1 MLKKIEDAFAVALV
15 ALLSVTALVI
25 KIMQDNLHL
34 QVMDADSIVV
44 NIAFV
49 FACVAGLIT
58 WRENRA
64 LCLANVTEKFPEK
77 ARKVRRTNL
86 V

>member
-49 FACVAGLIT
+49 LPV
-58 WRENRA
+58 WPA
-64 LCLANVTEKFPEK
+64 LSLGAKTAPCALPTLPKNF
-77 ARKVRRTNL
+77 RKRQERL
-86 V
+86 